1 MHDSLPFASLY
12 DKLCMIVQTVQMH
25 VFTYGRKKRR
35 RRSNKELIKGT
46 PQEFWLKS
54 LDASDA

>member
-25 VFTYGRKKRR
+25 VYTYGRKKRR
-35 RRSNKELIKGT
+35 RSNKELMKGT
-46 PQEFWLKS
+46 PQEVWLKS